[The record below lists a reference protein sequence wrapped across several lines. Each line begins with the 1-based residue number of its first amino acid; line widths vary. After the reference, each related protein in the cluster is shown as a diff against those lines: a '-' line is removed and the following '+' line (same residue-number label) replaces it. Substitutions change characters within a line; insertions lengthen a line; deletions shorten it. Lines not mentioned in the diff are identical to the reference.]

1 MNSERSRPR
10 RSSTSTNRFTHRFAW
25 PERWRFCTWPESR
38 PSRVNDSPR
47 VAAARD
53 SADGESSSL
62 SLPEG
67 VGSGDEVGVRRWSSY
82 QPSRVHKEG
91 RGRSRFCVSVD
102 ASPGNGKFT
111 IMV

>member
-1 MNSERSRPR
+1 MN
-10 RSSTSTNRFTHRFAW
+10 A
-25 PERWRFCTWPESR
+25 
-38 PSRVNDSPR
+38 SPR

-102 ASPGNGKFT
+102 ATPGNGKFN